1 MKELESKMEDI
12 EKIISEIKLQNN
24 KNKWE
29 ENFLN
34 MKLKNYIKKQ

>member
-12 EKIISEIKLQNN
+12 EKIISEIKFQNN